1 MITSATRRRLA
12 LALRLSAILI
22 LGADAAVMAFRPEAL
37 AAEFAATGFE
47 AAQAPQIAAILAVS
61 ILLYAIPRTALLGA
75 ICITG
80 FLGGAICAHVRL
92 GELASPPQWIC
103 LILGVMTWAGVRGS
117 KSWQPWLD
125 YSEPADRQ

>member
-1 MITSATRRRLA
+1 MEGATVAPWRKSDDHISNA
-12 LALRLSAILI
+12 PPA
-22 LGADAAVMAFRPEAL
+22 G
-37 AAEFAATGFE
+37 TGF
-47 AAQAPQIAAILAVS
+47 APIGYIDTGSGCRRDGISSKGPQIAAILAVS
-61 ILLYAIPRTALLGA
+61 ILLSAIPRTALLGA

-92 GELASPPQWIC
+92 GELASPAQWIC
-103 LILGVMTWAGVRGS
+103 VILGVMTWAGVRGS